1 MDIMGWCAKG
11 VRAAPAGVTA
21 LVIGWCGGASAQ
33 GFSVT
38 LEVDENCNGTLTNTT
53 GFFAPLPCTFEQD
66 PGPGGLPGVM
76 THTPPH
82 PPGLVAGDLFLLD
95 ADCNCILD
103 VIRFN
108 PQQNGGSLVFYS
120 DNIDGFD
127 DLADTPS
134 PPGAFYTNT
143 FPIP

>member
-38 LEVDENCNGTLTNTT
+38 LEVDENRNGTLTNTT

-76 THTPPH
+76 TYNLLN
-82 PPGLVAGDLFLLD
+82 PPGLAAGDRVVPM
-95 ADCNCILD
+95 ADCTCGLD
-103 VIRFN
+103 E
-108 PQQNGGSLVFYS
+108 
-120 DNIDGFD
+120 
-127 DLADTPS
+127 
-134 PPGAFYTNT
+134 
-143 FPIP
+143 